1 MLIFQGRKPVTTGLK
16 QRELC
21 DRLKLNYKV
30 VALSAKQ
37 LGLSTH
43 RYLQQDTGWVLYEER
58 YYPPGTQFAEAIYD
72 R

>member
-1 MLIFQGRKPVTTGLK
+1 MKSQRDKPITRGLK

-21 DRLKLNYKV
+21 DHLKLDYKV

-43 RYLQQDTGWVLYEER
+43 HYLQQDTGWVLYEER
-58 YYPPGTQFAEAIYD
+58 YYPPGTYITEALYD
-72 R
+72 L